1 MNNGYCVAISLSPFP
16 SPPLYLFLSHSFSH
30 STLILT
36 YMYTFRSRPLIG
48 VTRDHLLDEQVFE
61 EEFSPVRRRSRS
73 ATEVVNMLKPP
84 EPVLSAIK

>member
-1 MNNGYCVAISLSPFP
+1 
-16 SPPLYLFLSHSFSH
+16 
-30 STLILT
+30 
-36 YMYTFRSRPLIG
+36 MYTFRSRPLIG

>member
-1 MNNGYCVAISLSPFP
+1 MVIVRSSLSPFP
-16 SPPLYLFLSHSFSH
+16 SLSLFLSHSFSH

-36 YMYTFRSRPLIG
+36 YIYTFRSRPLIG

>member
-1 MNNGYCVAISLSPFP
+1 MNSGYCAAVSLS
-16 SPPLYLFLSHSFSH
+16 LSLSYSI
-30 STLILT
+30 LIHT
-36 YMYTFRSRPLIG
+36 YTFRSRPLIG

-61 EEFSPVRRRSRS
+61 EEFSPVRHRSRS